1 MTTAKDIMHLGATCI
16 GQNQSLADAAR
27 LMRDLDVGA
36 VPICGDDDRLHGII
50 TDRDIA
56 VKCVAEGKD
65 PAVMTAEELAQGR
78 PLCVDADADVSDVLK
93 LMQEHRIR
101 RVPVIQDLRLVGMI
115 SEADV
120 ARNMSEDRIGH
131 FVEMIT
137 SK

>member
-56 VKCVAEGKD
+56 VKSVAEGKD